1 MLAFKI
7 LQPFYFSWFYKNLLT
22 ITITLLLISHRER
35 FVMDFE
41 KLTELI
47 IQLEVDLI
55 GSAVQ
60 EALKEK
66 KSPFDVLNALT
77 KGMDEVGRR
86 YEQKEYYLTELVLA
100 GETMKEAFKVL
111 KPALAAADKS
121 TNKVKIILA
130 TVKGDNHDIGKNILG
145 SLLLSSGFELYDLGM
160 DVSDSV
166 IVNKVKETGAN
177 IIALSSLLTMTVEQI
192 KVVHEALKKAGLR
205 DKVKLIVGG
214 APLNKDLAMKLGA
227 DDFAEDAVDG
237 VKHIKKLAAS

>member
-1 MLAFKI
+1 
-7 LQPFYFSWFYKNLLT
+7 
-22 ITITLLLISHRER
+22 
-35 FVMDFE
+35 MDFE

-47 IQLEVDLI
+47 IELEVDDI
-55 GSAVQ
+55 ADAVK
-60 EALKEK
+60 EALEEDNKD
-66 KSPFDVLNALT
+66 PFEVLNALT

-86 YEQKEYYLTELVLA
+86 YEEKEYYLTELVLA

-111 KPALAAADKS
+111 QPALAAADQSSDK
-121 TNKVKIILA
+121 TKIILA

-160 DVSDSV
+160 DVPEEI
-166 IVNKVKETGAN
+166 IVEKVKETGAS

-192 KVVHEALKKAGLR
+192 KAVDEALKTAGIR

-214 APLNKDLAMKLGA
+214 APLNMELAKKLGA

-237 VKHIKKLAAS
+237 VKHIKKLAGM